1 MWQRNLGVK
10 YTTYILRSGVK
21 CSNIFYS
28 SKGNEGIN
36 QMQHRNTLMWD
47 VDLIIDLGKCT
58 SSSEFEKYTFSEFI
72 EIILIPSNLEVF
84 VLSICYPVLWV
95 STFDSL
101 TVIGTRGLRCAKV
114 SFKEA
119 SSSRKRIRDRIRALL
134 VLRTRKRF
142 KTREGDSCSRRDSMK
157 QNYISIAIGVTE
169 CGLGRYRLD
178 TDY

>member
-1 MWQRNLGVK
+1 MGDKRQDLVPGFVAWIDVSGNLLLEGLVEAFGEAVRGGRPHG
-10 YTTYILRSGVK
+10 TSGPNQIRVGQ
-21 CSNIFYS
+21 
-28 SKGNEGIN
+28 GN
-36 QMQHRNTLMWD
+36 HA
-47 VDLIIDLGKCT
+47 
-58 SSSEFEKYTFSEFI
+58 EK
-72 EIILIPSNLEVF
+72 LPCA
-84 VLSICYPVLWV
+84 CYPVLWV

-101 TVIGTRGLRCAKV
+101 TVIGIRGLRCVKV